1 MKKLMLVLASFA
13 LLATFAFAQ
22 EMQKQKPTK
31 AKRAMPTTDAEI
43 QKCIE
48 DRFAKSES
56 MKANPPKVTVSGGV
70 ATITGEAK
78 NAGQKGGATRSAK
91 SCGAKEVK
99 NEMTV
104 APKKQ

>member
-1 MKKLMLVLASFA
+1 MKKLMLALGSLA

-22 EMQKQKPTK
+22 EMQKKPAK
-31 AKRAMPTTDAEI
+31 AKKAMPTTDAEI

-48 DRFAKSES
+48 ERFANSES
-56 MKANPPKVTVSGGV
+56 MKGNPPKVTVSGGV

-78 NAGQKGGATRSAK
+78 NGGQKGGATRSAK

-104 APKKQ
+104 APKK